1 MRRLRDRSERR
12 ALFNRRSLLLSAGGA
27 AAFATLTARLWQL
40 QVIDAEQYATR
51 AVENQFNYVPI
62 PPSRGR
68 ILDRYGAIVAGN
80 HENYLVRFTAHQAGG
95 PSARRE
101 VLLDLA
107 QVLAPRASVERWNA
121 LVENWTRKI
130 ANARRYD
137 EVLLESDL
145 DWATFSR
152 INLRLPSLPGVT
164 VDTGEVR
171 AYGIETATEGVRR
184 DADAFA
190 HVLGY
195 VSKPNDEA
203 IADRLDAARDVQ
215 ERAGLSRVLRHPG
228 YRIGRA
234 GVELTLDA
242 ELQGVWGLKQVE
254 VDARGRAIRE
264 KGVVQAPAPGADVR
278 LTLDA
283 EIQSYAQ
290 RRLEG
295 ESGAAVALDVH
306 TGEVICLVSAPA
318 FDPNRFARGIE
329 TAAYRA
335 LLNDERKPLYNKPLA
350 GLYPPGSTFKVI
362 TALAALRHRVIEPDE
377 RVRCT
382 GVTRLGNM
390 EFHCWRGPNRG
401 GHGLLD
407 LRGGIKNSCDSYFY
421 EVAKRLGVDRI
432 AEEARLFGIE
442 EDFALDAPGARP
454 GHVPTVA
461 WKRARFDEPW
471 AGGETLITG
480 IGQGF
485 VLASPMEL
493 AVMTARVANGG
504 MPVRPYVVAE
514 RPHLLVDGAPPPLA
528 PLAAPEHIALVKD
541 AMMAVTDEAG
551 GTAYWA
557 LETKGIDIPDM
568 RMAGKTGSSQVRRI
582 TPEERARGVISNE
595 DLPWRRRD
603 HGLFI
608 AFAPYDAPR
617 YAIALIVEHGGGG
630 STAAAKPA
638 RDILR
643 EILLRDPTR
652 VAAAEGGARG

>member
-12 ALFNRRSLLLSAGGA
+12 GTFNRRSLLLAGGGA
-27 AAFATLTARLWQL
+27 VAFGALTARLWQL
-40 QVIDAEQYATR
+40 QVVDAEQYATR

-68 ILDRYGAIVAGN
+68 ILDRYGAVIAGN

-95 PSARRE
+95 PTERRA

-107 QVLAPRASVERWNA
+107 RVLAPNASLDRWNA
-121 LVENWTRKI
+121 LVESWTTKI
-130 ANARRYD
+130 SRARRYD

-152 INLRLPSLPGVT
+152 VNLRLPSLPGVT
-164 VDTGEVR
+164 VDTGETR
-171 AYGIETATEGVRR
+171 AYGIETATAGVRR

-190 HVLGY
+190 HVVGY

-203 IADRLDAARDVQ
+203 IADRLDGVRDVQ

-234 GVELTLDA
+234 GLELTLDA
-242 ELQGVWGLKQVE
+242 ELQGVWGLNQVE
-254 VDARGRAIRE
+254 VDARGRVIRE
-264 KGVVQAPAPGADVR
+264 KGVVQAAVPGGDAR

-283 EIQSYAQ
+283 EVQAYAQ
-290 RRLEG
+290 HRLAG
-295 ESGAAVALDVH
+295 ESGAVVALDVS
-306 TGEVICLVSAPA
+306 TGEIVCLVSAPA
-318 FDPNRFARGIE
+318 FDPNRFARGIP

-335 LLNDERKPLYNKPLA
+335 LVNDERKPLYNKPLA
-350 GLYPPGSTFKVI
+350 GLYPPGSTYKVI
-362 TALAALRHRVIEPDE
+362 TALAALRAGVIDPEE
-377 RVRCT
+377 RISCR
-382 GVTRLGNM
+382 GVTRLGNA

-407 LRGGIKNSCDSYFY
+407 LRGGIKNSCDCYFY
-421 EVAKRLGVDRI
+421 EVSRRVGIDRI
-432 AEEARLFGIE
+432 SAEARLFGVE

-454 GHVPTVA
+454 GLAPTEA
-461 WKRARFDEPW
+461 WKRSRYDEGW
-471 AGGETLITG
+471 AGGDTLVAG
-480 IGQGF
+480 IGQGY
-485 VLASPMEL
+485 VLTSPLEL
-493 AVMTARVANGG
+493 AVLTARIANGG
-504 MPVRPYVVAE
+504 RAIRPYVVAG
-514 RPHLLVDGAPPPLA
+514 RPAEQPAVDGPPLA
-528 PLAAPEHIALVKD
+528 DPEHVALVKD
-541 AMMAVTDEAG
+541 AMMAVTDEVG
-551 GTAYWA
+551 GTAYSA
-557 LETKGIDIPDM
+557 LQYKGIDIEGV

-582 TPEERARGVISNE
+582 TPEERARGVIGND

-630 STAAAKPA
+630 SVAAARPA

-652 VAAAEGGARG
+652 LADAGEGAQG

>member
-12 ALFNRRSLLLSAGGA
+12 ALFNRRSFLLAGGA
-27 AAFATLTARLWQL
+27 AIGFGALTARLWQL
-40 QVIDAEQYATR
+40 QVVEAEQYATR

-68 ILDRYGAIVAGN
+68 IMDRYGAVMAGN
-80 HENYLVRFTAHQAGG
+80 LENYIVRFTAHQAGG
-95 PSARRE
+95 PSARRS

-107 QVLAPRASVERWNA
+107 RVLAPNASLERWNA
-121 LVENWTRKI
+121 LVEGWTANI
-130 ANARRYD
+130 ARARRYD
-137 EVLLESDL
+137 EVQLEANL

-152 INLRLPSLPGVT
+152 VNLRLPSLPGVT
-164 VDTGEVR
+164 VDTGETR
-171 AYGIETATEGVRR
+171 SYGR
-184 DADAFA
+184 DGRPGDAEAFA
-190 HVLGY
+190 HVIGY

-203 IADRLDAARDVQ
+203 IAERLDGVRDVQ
-215 ERAGLSRVLRHPG
+215 ERAALSRVLRHPG

-242 ELQGVWGLKQVE
+242 ELQGAWGLKQVE

-264 KGVVQAPAPGADVR
+264 KGVVQAPAPGGDLR

-283 EIQSYAQ
+283 EVQAYAQ
-290 RRLEG
+290 RRLAG
-295 ESGAAVALDVH
+295 ESGAVVVLDVT
-306 TGEVICLVSAPA
+306 TGEIICLVSAPA

-335 LLNDERKPLYNKPLA
+335 LVNDERKPLYNKPLA

-362 TALAALRHRVIEPDE
+362 TALAALRHGVIEPEE
-377 RVRCT
+377 RVVCR
-382 GVTRLGNM
+382 GVTRLGNG
-390 EFHCWRGPNRG
+390 EYHCWRGPNRG
-401 GHGLLD
+401 GHGALD
-407 LRGGIKNSCDSYFY
+407 MRGGIKNSCDCYFY
-421 EVAKRLGVDRI
+421 EVARRVGVDLLS
-432 AEEARLFGIE
+432 EEARRFGFE

-454 GHVPTVA
+454 GTMPTEA

-471 AGGETLITG
+471 NGGETLITG

-485 VLASPMEL
+485 VLASPLEL
-493 AVMTARVANGG
+493 AVATARIANGG
-504 MPVRPYVVAE
+504 IPIRPYIVE
-514 RPHLLVDGAPPPLA
+514 GRPHPL
-528 PLAAPEHIALVKD
+528 PETSAASVADPEHLAIVQE

-557 LETKGIDIPDM
+557 LDAKGIDIEGV
-568 RMAGKTGSSQVRRI
+568 RMAGKTGTSQVRRI
-582 TPEERARGVISNE
+582 TPEERARGVVRNE

-608 AFAPYDAPR
+608 AYAPYDAPR

-630 STAAAKPA
+630 SSAAAKPA

-643 EILLRDPTR
+643 EVLLRDPTR
-652 VAAAEGGARG
+652 LAASDTGAQG